1 MLMHEYVK
9 VAGVAVSACLWPA
22 LNASSFWF
30 TSLYSGLICSLNIS
44 ASIKGNMVSNGATPE
59 HWRDPHGKCSF
70 VWHPMAV
77 WCSEKTLFVF
87 VTLFSIKFVQRA
99 SVADRWC
106 PHYLGNIVQ
115 PLDCLYR
122 LYIKP
127 KTTQN
132 RHFRPSHFWHK
143 SARVCSTRDGPRR
156 KSSGSRT
163 FCNHVSHAEWYKG
176 SHQMPIYRNF
186 NVKRV
191 VGSPDCSVSSTSKL
205 LPDPVHQVRSIP
217 GQN

>member
-1 MLMHEYVK
+1 
-9 VAGVAVSACLWPA
+9 
-22 LNASSFWF
+22 
-30 TSLYSGLICSLNIS
+30 
-44 ASIKGNMVSNGATPE
+44 
-59 HWRDPHGKCSF
+59 
-70 VWHPMAV
+70 MAV
-77 WCSEKTLFVF
+77 WCSEKTWFVF
-87 VTLFSIKFVQRA
+87 VTLFSIKFIQRA

-115 PLDCLYR
+115 PVDCLYR
-122 LYIKP
+122 FYIKP

-156 KSSGSRT
+156 KSSASRT

-186 NVKRV
+186 NAKRAWARLIV
-191 VGSPDCSVSSTSKL
+191 QC
-205 LPDPVHQVRSIP
+205 QVR
-217 GQN
+217 QNLCRTLYDTWYERKCHKVGCWVGWLLKGANW